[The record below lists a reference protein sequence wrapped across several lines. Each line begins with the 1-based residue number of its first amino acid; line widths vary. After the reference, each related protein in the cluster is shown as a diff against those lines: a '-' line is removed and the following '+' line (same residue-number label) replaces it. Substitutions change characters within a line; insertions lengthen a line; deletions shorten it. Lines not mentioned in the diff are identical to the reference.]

1 MANQFPSLQTLLISA
16 NFFHPVQSPGVTQG
30 KGLLNEVVA
39 EESKRVRIMS
49 KWIAQTPKQA
59 CSVGRI
65 KEHIGRRE
73 VGWVTKATQG

>member
-1 MANQFPSLQTLLISA
+1 MANQFPSLQTLLIA
-16 NFFHPVQSPGVTQG
+16 ADFFHPVQSPRATQG

-49 KWIAQTPKQA
+49 KWIAQSPRQG
-59 CSVGRI
+59 CSVSRI

-73 VGWVTKATQG
+73 VGWVTKATRG